1 MFAAGAVLAGKYRV
15 DRILGQGGMGMV
27 VAATHLHLGQ
37 PVALKFLLAEY
48 LNNRAIVERFVR
60 EARASA
66 ALRGEHVCR
75 VSDVGAL
82 EDGAPYIVMELLEG
96 QDLASLVAGHGPMPV
111 QHACDYVLQACIG
124 VAEAHAMAIVH
135 RDLKPANLFLTRRP
149 DGTPLI
155 KVLDFGIAKAQGDTN
170 FHLTK
175 TTSVLG
181 SPGYMSPEQLRSS
194 RDVDAR
200 SDIWSL
206 GVILYELVSGRPP
219 FTAESITE
227 LAIRVTID
235 PTPPLVGRMPQGF
248 DQVVTR
254 CLAKDPAH
262 RYPDLANLAHALA
275 AYAGPGGW
283 ELANTVS
290 RMLQSAP
297 RATGGMAPLDPG
309 ATRVATGGMVPL
321 APPQLPGTGPGSY
334 AGSGPGTGPGSY
346 AGSGPGTGPGS
357 YAAAPGAPTTMGS
370 AAGSMATDRPA
381 RAPRWGI
388 FAGMGLVAAAA
399 IAIAIVVSRGGG
411 DQAEPAAGGPA
422 APADAAVAGA
432 APDAAPVA
440 AAPPDAAELARTTPD
455 AAEARPA
462 ATTDAAVETAATKPG
477 KPDKP
482 GKPGKPDKPVKPPE
496 DLGES
501 RY

>member
-1 MFAAGAVLAGKYRV
+1 
-15 DRILGQGGMGMV
+15 MGTV

-48 LNNRAIVERFVR
+48 LNNRPIVERFVR

-75 VSDVGAL
+75 VSDVGVL

-124 VAEAHAMAIVH
+124 VAEAHAMSIVH
-135 RDLKPANLFLTRRP
+135 RDLKPANLFLTQRP
-149 DGTPLI
+149 DGTPLV

-170 FHLTK
+170 FNLTK

-206 GVILYELVSGRPP
+206 GVILFELVSGRPP

-248 DQVVTR
+248 DQVVMR
-254 CLAKDPAH
+254 CLAKDPAQ

-283 ELANTVS
+283 ELANAVS
-290 RMLQSAP
+290 RMLNIAP
-297 RATGGMAPLDPG
+297 RSTGGMAPLDPG
-309 ATRVATGGMVPL
+309 ATRVSTGGMVPL
-321 APPQLPGTGPGSY
+321 APPPVPGTGPG
-334 AGSGPGTGPGSY
+334 PLP
-346 AGSGPGTGPGS
+346 
-357 YAAAPGAPTTMGS
+357 AAHGAPTTMGS
-370 AAGSMATDRPA
+370 AASSMVTDRPS
-381 RAPRWGI
+381 RGLRWGI

-399 IAIAIVVSRGGG
+399 IGIAIAVSRGGG

-422 APADAAVAGA
+422 GPAGAGADAALAGA
-432 APDAAPVA
+432 TPDAAALA
-440 AAPPDAAELARTTPD
+440 ASPPDAAELAKPTPD
-455 AAEARPA
+455 AGTVPA
-462 ATTDAAVETAATKPG
+462 AATPDAAVETAATKPDQPG
-477 KPDKP
+477 KPGKPEKP
-482 GKPGKPDKPVKPPE
+482 GKPGKPGKPPVKPPE